1 MRMTSTML
9 TSTRR
14 RFFED
19 SVMAAA
25 AVALPKTLIAADAKP
40 VAANDKITAAI
51 IGCGIRGKAHA
62 NELARIAECDVAYV
76 CDPDLDR
83 ADEVGELLVKA
94 KRPMPKKV
102 QDLRKVMEDK
112 AVDVVFIATPNHWH
126 SLAAIWAMQAGKDV
140 YVEKPVSH
148 NVVEGRRMVQAAR
161 KLGRICQGGTQNRSR
176 GPLAAAVQFMR
187 DGKLGEVKLAK
198 SIIYG
203 GRGSIGGPAECA
215 MPPRCDYNLW
225 AGPAAAPKLTRP
237 KFHYDWHWFW
247 NTGSGE
253 IGNNNVHSLDVCR
266 WGLGVTGLGS
276 SVLSYGGRLGYTDV
290 AETPNSQVG
299 IFDFG
304 DKTIISETRGL
315 KTAPFHPTIKSMWFF
330 YGSEGIFADTNLY
343 DPKGNLIRAFEGKSE
358 NHFANFLKAVRSRKM
373 SDLNA
378 EIVEGHQ
385 SSALCHIANISY
397 RLGAPTSV
405 NDIAKH
411 LGELKVHDDVQ
422 ETLERTRHYLADAG
436 VDLDK
441 TKLTLGQHLRIDG
454 DSEAFASNDAANA
467 LLAREYRAP
476 FVLPKENEI

>member
-1 MRMTSTML
+1 MNHL
-9 TSTRR
+9 TRR

-19 SVMAAA
+19 SLMAAA
-25 AVALPKTLIAADAKP
+25 AVSLPAPLFSAESKA
-40 VAANDKITAAI
+40 VSANEKITAAI

-62 NELARIAECDVAYV
+62 KELVRIPDCDVAYV

-83 ADEVGELLVKA
+83 ADEVGEILVQA
-94 KRPMPKKV
+94 KRSMPKKV
-102 QDLRKVMEDK
+102 QDLRKVLEDK
-112 AVDVVFIATPNHWH
+112 AVDVVFIASPNHWH
-126 SLAAIWAMQAGKDV
+126 SLSAIWAMQAGKDV

-161 KLGRICQGGTQNRSR
+161 KLGRICQGGTQNRAR
-176 GPLAAAVQFMR
+176 GSLAEAVKYMSE
-187 DGKLGEVKLAK
+187 GKLGEVKLAK

-203 GRGSIGGPAECA
+203 GRGSIGGPVECA

-225 AGPAAAPKLTRP
+225 AGPAPLEKLTRP

-253 IGNNNVHSLDVCR
+253 IGNNNVHSLDICR
-266 WGLGVTGLGS
+266 WGLGVTGLGR

-315 KTAPFHPTIKSMWFF
+315 KSAPFHPAIKSMWFF
-330 YGSEGIFADTNLY
+330 YGSEGIIADTSLY
-343 DPKGNLIRAFEGKSE
+343 DPKGNLVRAFEGKSE
-358 NHFANFLKAVRSRKM
+358 NHFANFLNAVRSRRQE
-373 SDLNA
+373 DLKA
-378 EIVEGHQ
+378 EIEEGHQ

-397 RLGAPTSV
+397 RLGAQTSV

-411 LGELKVHDDVQ
+411 LGDIKVHDDVQ
-422 ETLERTRHYLADAG
+422 ETLERTRHYLVDAG
-436 VDLDK
+436 VELDK
-441 TKLTLGQHLRIDG
+441 TKLTLGQHLRVDG
-454 DSEAFASNDAANA
+454 GKESFLDNAAANA
-467 LLAREYRAP
+467 LLGREYRAP
-476 FVLPKENEI
+476 FLLPKESEI